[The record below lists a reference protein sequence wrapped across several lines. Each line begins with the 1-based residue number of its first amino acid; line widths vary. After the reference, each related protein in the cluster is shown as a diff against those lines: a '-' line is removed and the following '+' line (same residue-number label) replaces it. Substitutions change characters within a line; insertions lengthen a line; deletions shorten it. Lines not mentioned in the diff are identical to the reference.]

1 MVLPLL
7 DSWVCGPNSTA
18 RCTMAHVCDQGRVSQ
33 ENARAACACP
43 QTATRTGGRT
53 EGDEALVLALVDV
66 LDALE
71 LERPLP
77 LREGDG
83 GGVVDGLAGSL
94 ELLKEHLAD
103 DNVVLVLEVDR
114 EDHSDVVALPLQVD
128 GLVGAVVDGD
138 HRGQTRLAVEHSLE
152 GGSHHGALEKGDLA
166 RQSLCFGKKNEMNE
180 MLPGG

>member
-1 MVLPLL
+1 MLRV
-7 DSWVCGPNSTA
+7 G
-18 RCTMAHVCDQGRVSQ
+18 AHKRQRQ
-33 ENARAACACP
+33 ERGS
-43 QTATRTGGRT
+43 GGRT
-53 EGDEALVLALVDV
+53 EGDEALVLALVDI